1 MTPEATLAKGSRS
14 FSLAAQFLPARTR
27 SDAAV
32 VYSLCRLIDDE
43 ADATTDVEQAR
54 RSLLALAQE
63 LSGQAPARPLVAEF
77 LRVMERRRIDRRHAL
92 ELIEG
97 ALSDLSSVRV
107 NNEGELIRYAYRVAG
122 TVGLM
127 MSGVIGADHPQAP
140 PFAIDLGVAMQ
151 LTNIARDVK
160 EDAALGRV
168 YLPATWL
175 AEFGH
180 SAESLLAAQI
190 PAEHLSVVVRRLLNL
205 AEVYYR
211 SADQGLR
218 YIPLRTRVGILVASR
233 VYRGIG
239 RLLLQRGANPLQGR
253 TVVSPIWRL
262 CTAGLAL
269 FELIRPSIL
278 GLTPGPP
285 HQPALHSPIGHLP
298 GANTGAQEPG
308 WLGAGE

>member
-14 FSLAAQFLPARTR
+14 FSLAAQFLPASTR

-32 VYSLCRLIDDE
+32 VYSMCRLIDDE
-43 ADATTDVEQAR
+43 ADATSDLEHAR
-54 RSLLALAQE
+54 RCLHSLAQE
-63 LSGQAPARPLVAEF
+63 INGQAQPRPLVADF
-77 LRVMERRRIDRRHAL
+77 LRVIDRRRIDRRHAL

-97 ALSDLSSVRV
+97 ALSDLGTVRV
-107 NNEGELIRYAYRVAG
+107 NDEGELLRYAYRVAG

-140 PFAIDLGVAMQ
+140 PFAIDLGIAMQ

-160 EDAALGRV
+160 EDTALGRV
-168 YLPATWL
+168 YLPRTWL
-175 AEFGH
+175 EELGH
-180 SAESLLAAQI
+180 SAEALLAAQI
-190 PAEHLSVVVRRLLNL
+190 PADRLTVVVRRLLSL

-218 YIPLRTRVGILVASR
+218 YIPLRTRVAILVASR

-239 RLLLQRGANPLQGR
+239 RLLLQRGANPMLGR
-253 TVVSPIWRL
+253 TVVPPLWRL

-278 GLTPGPP
+278 GLTPGSA
-285 HQPALHSPIGHLP
+285 HRAELHLPIGHLP
-298 GANTGAQEPG
+298 GANTGAQVPG
-308 WLGAGE
+308 WAGAGE